1 MTDLKI
7 IFTLIFL
14 LGLLLIMKVNMMPVE
29 SAAHE
34 QFTSTGTLIQLATSH
49 VPTPDEGFKLLSEQ
63 PDECRNGLYRCVYKT
78 IPFGF

>member
-14 LGLLLIMKVNMMPVE
+14 LGLLLILQINMMPAE

-34 QFTSTGTLIQLATSH
+34 QFTSAGTLIQLATSH
-49 VPTPDEGFKLLSEQ
+49 VPDER
-63 PDECRNGLYRCVYKT
+63 ECTQGLYRCVYKT

>member
-14 LGLLLIMKVNMMPVE
+14 LGLLLILKINMMPAVP
-29 SAAHE
+29 E
-34 QFTSTGTLIQLATSH
+34 QFTSPGTLVQLATSH
-49 VPTPDEGFKLLSEQ
+49 VPDR
-63 PDECRNGLYRCVYKT
+63 DECEQGLYRCVYKT

>member
-1 MTDLKI
+1 
-7 IFTLIFL
+7 
-14 LGLLLIMKVNMMPVE
+14 MKVNMLP
-29 SAAHE
+29 AQE

-49 VPTPDEGFKLLSEQ
+49 VPTPDNEGFEQHLREQ

>member
-14 LGLLLIMKVNMMPVE
+14 LGLLLLVKVNMMP
-29 SAAHE
+29 AAQE
-34 QFTSTGTLIQLATSH
+34 QFTSTGQLATSR
-49 VPTPDEGFKLLSEQ
+49 V
-63 PDECRNGLYRCVYKT
+63 PDECEQGLYRCVYKT

>member
-14 LGLLLIMKVNMMPVE
+14 LGLLLILKVNMTPQ
-29 SAAHE
+29 E

-49 VPTPDEGFKLLSEQ
+49 VPTPDEGFQLPSEQ

>member
-1 MTDLKI
+1 MTELKI

-14 LGLLLIMKVNMMPVE
+14 LGLLLILKINMMP
-29 SAAHE
+29 AQE

-49 VPTPDEGFKLLSEQ
+49 THTPDEGFQLLSEQ

>member
-1 MTDLKI
+1 ML
-7 IFTLIFL
+7 
-14 LGLLLIMKVNMMPVE
+14 PP
-29 SAAHE
+29 E

-49 VPTPDEGFKLLSEQ
+49 VPTLDDEGFQ

>member
-1 MTDLKI
+1 
-7 IFTLIFL
+7 
-14 LGLLLIMKVNMMPVE
+14 MMP
-29 SAAHE
+29 AQE

-49 VPTPDEGFKLLSEQ
+49 THTPDEGFQLLSEQ